1 MFVATDFVVP
11 AEHRA
16 RNFILRPLRAS
27 HLEIDFEALRIAGAR
42 LRSVF
47 AANDSWPRDG
57 ITLDEDLEDLR
68 RHEAEWERRLAFAYT
83 VLSADESRCLGCV
96 YLNPATKLGHDCE
109 CLLWTTDAA
118 QDGALEAVV
127 RDWLA
132 TAWPFRAVG
141 FPGRPPTPWSVW
153 EKLPWRD
160 EAVPRIGADAATVLM
175 YNPRACGL
183 ALADQSIEVTSG
195 RLAQLAQQTV
205 VQLFTGEAEAVRRDI
220 GVGWR
225 ALQGEGVR
233 AGAYVSPG
241 LLLGAPVALLRYL
254 AGSPIF
260 AGALLALIAFT
271 LGLEEISDPAAPA
284 VEYVADLA
292 FSGLETVVLL
302 RVMLVGLIEE
312 RNFALARNIRAASM
326 QVLTPPEAARE
337 RGAGKDGAAVVAVL
351 GMAHLNG
358 VRKLLTTSRAV

>member
-1 MFVATDFVVP
+1 MCACGVKESRRTAI
-11 AEHRA
+11 RA
-16 RNFILRPLRAS
+16 AVTKN
-27 HLEIDFEALRIAGAR
+27 
-42 LRSVF
+42 
-47 AANDSWPRDG
+47 
-57 ITLDEDLEDLR
+57 
-68 RHEAEWERRLAFAYT
+68 ERRLDPTPTAGLLAMLLPLMSTGAAPVLRFADCKSGRPI
-83 VLSADESRCLGCV
+83 VLVGCMHYNPVSVALAERVVRELAEEDQLGAV
-96 YLNPATKLGHDCE
+96 
-109 CLLWTTDAA
+109 
-118 QDGALEAVV
+118 ALEVCPS
-127 RDWLA
+127 RWDSTL
-132 TAWPFRAVG
+132 RAQ
-141 FPGRPPTPWSVW
+141 
-153 EKLPWRD
+153 
-160 EAVPRIGADAATVLM
+160 PRGSLLRRICDNEFQAAAEV
-175 YNPRACGL
+175 AEDFSCGL

-195 RLAQLAQQTV
+195 RLAQLAKQTV

-284 VEYVADLA
+284 VEYAADLA

>member
-1 MFVATDFVVP
+1 M
-11 AEHRA
+11 
-16 RNFILRPLRAS
+16 
-27 HLEIDFEALRIAGAR
+27 
-42 LRSVF
+42 
-47 AANDSWPRDG
+47 
-57 ITLDEDLEDLR
+57 
-68 RHEAEWERRLAFAYT
+68 
-83 VLSADESRCLGCV
+83 
-96 YLNPATKLGHDCE
+96 
-109 CLLWTTDAA
+109 
-118 QDGALEAVV
+118 
-127 RDWLA
+127 
-132 TAWPFRAVG
+132 
-141 FPGRPPTPWSVW
+141 
-153 EKLPWRD
+153 
-160 EAVPRIGADAATVLM
+160 
-175 YNPRACGL
+175 
-183 ALADQSIEVTSG
+183 
-195 RLAQLAQQTV
+195 
-205 VQLFTGEAEAVRRDI
+205 
-220 GVGWR
+220 
-225 ALQGEGVR
+225 R

-284 VEYVADLA
+284 VEYAADLA